1 MIQSSLIDSV
11 LNLEDEDVIVEELA
25 TEHFDEILKRLIEGP
40 VNCSEIGFQNSQQG
54 ACCCY
59 DDDTPQTFGTCV

>member
-1 MIQSSLIDSV
+1 MLTATQIESV
-11 LNLEDEDVIVEELA
+11 LDLEDKDVTVDELA
-25 TEHFDEILKRLIEGP
+25 NEHFDEILKRLIEGP

>member
-1 MIQSSLIDSV
+1 MLDTIDQI
-11 LNLEDEDVIVEELA
+11 LTIDDEEITIDEIGY
-25 TEHFDEILKRLIEGP
+25 EHFEDILKKISSNP

-59 DDDTPQTFGTCV
+59 DDQTPQTFGTCA